1 MDRTSP
7 QQQQQQQPQ
16 SPPQQDPAIQ
26 GVQSSQPH
34 RRRRPALA
42 CHECRRRKIKCD
54 QRNRCAHCIRH
65 NTECI
70 YQPYRDGSPSVL
82 VRGSRARE
90 RGRISAQESTASP
103 APLDIGTATAAEGC
117 RPATSTVVVSRRHS
131 VQQLTPHDQDVA
143 PSHSAAATIAAGHGF
158 PTPASSVPRHGN
170 DHTLNKTQGHDDKVQ
185 ELLHKVLQTL
195 EDSVRYTSQAGGHST
210 RAPSPP
216 SVIGTDKHQDEPI
229 AQGPS
234 QDWQTVL
241 NKSRDMG
248 RGSWAEITRELHSI
262 LACWVEIMGKS
273 SSGSSHEFQDPA
285 VASVVVQAGDFLAR
299 CKAMAKN
306 IKLSRP
312 TRGLSSCTDF
322 LVPPPRETCDIMV
335 DLYFNSFESS
345 HRILHRPSF
354 MADYKRYWDHPESV
368 TDPLRL
374 TVLLVIAT
382 GSSIFNHAAPEEAI
396 RNAEL
401 VHHWIYASETWLA
414 GPLEK
419 DRVDLAGLQ
428 IYCLTLL
435 ARQIFSIGGDTVWM
449 STGSL
454 IHRAM
459 QIGLHR
465 DPSNLGKQMS
475 LLQAEVRR
483 RLWATIL
490 ELVIQASLDSRMPP
504 RISMDEF
511 DTQHPSNIND
521 DEMDESTVVA
531 PSHPPGY
538 FTSTSVQLALLESF
552 PVRLRIIK
560 ELNKP
565 DDEAAYQDILA
576 LSSELT
582 NALHSNNLMMKPGQ
596 GSTPFHRNL
605 LDYLVRRFMIPLH
618 FFFSNRARTDPI
630 YYYSLKLSLD
640 AATALMSPEPDAGF
654 SRLMASGGGLFRE
667 GIRVASIAVG
677 LELLIHVQA
686 QRLDGTLH
694 RTSQYRQFLKQ
705 SIRDMITLSEE
716 RIRQGETNVKSP
728 MFLSMILG
736 QAEAIET
743 ESSIPLRIAQSA
755 RDSLESS
762 YSMLKMRADKA
773 SSASIPYA
781 DLPIGGTD
789 LGGQPSSEYVMD
801 LDLDWESFLPDEN
814 FLMG

>member
-7 QQQQQQQPQ
+7 QQQQPQ
-16 SPPQQDPAIQ
+16 SPPQQGLA
-26 GVQSSQPH
+26 QSSQPH

-54 QRNRCAHCIRH
+54 QRSPCAHCIRH

-82 VRGSRARE
+82 VRGSRVRD
-90 RGRISAQESTASP
+90 RVSAQPPTASP
-103 APLDIGTATAAEGC
+103 APLETATAIEGC
-117 RPATSTVVVSRRHS
+117 RPAQSTIEVSRRDS
-131 VQQLTPHDQDVA
+131 ALTPHDQDVA
-143 PSHSAAATIAAGHGF
+143 PPHSATATIAAGHGF
-158 PTPASSVPRHGN
+158 PTPASSIPRHGN
-170 DHTLNKTQGHDDKVQ
+170 DHNTNKSQVQCHDDNVQ
-185 ELLHKVLQTL
+185 DLLHKVLQRL
-195 EDSVRYTSQAGGHST
+195 DDSARYQSQAGGHST

-216 SVIGTDKHQDEPI
+216 SVIGSDKHQNEP
-229 AQGPS
+229 AHGS
-234 QDWQTVL
+234 QDWQAVL

-248 RGSWAEITRELHSI
+248 RGSWAEITKEFHYV

-273 SSGSSHEFQDPA
+273 SSSSYAFQEPG
-285 VASVVVQAGDFLAR
+285 VASVVVQAGDFLAK
-299 CKAMAKN
+299 CKTIAKT

-312 TRGLSSCTDF
+312 TRGLSSSTDF
-322 LVPPPRETCDIMV
+322 LVPPSRETCDVMV
-335 DLYFNSFESS
+335 DIYFKSFESS
-345 HRILHRPSF
+345 HRILHCPTF

-368 TDPLRL
+368 TDSLRL

-382 GSSIFNHAAPEEAI
+382 GSSLFDHATPEEAL

-419 DRVDLAGLQ
+419 DRVDLTGLQ

-465 DPSNLGKQMS
+465 DPAYLGKSMPM
-475 LLQAEVRR
+475 LQAEIRR

-504 RISMDEF
+504 RISLDEF
-511 DTQHPSNIND
+511 DTQQPSNLND
-521 DEMDESTVVA
+521 DEMDNSTTVI

-538 FTSTSVQLALLESF
+538 FTSTSVQLALLASF
-552 PVRLRIIK
+552 PVRLRIINV
-560 ELNKP
+560 LNKP
-565 DDEAAYQDILA
+565 DDESSYQEILA

-582 NALHSNNLMMKPGQ
+582 NALHSSLMKPGQ

-618 FFFSNRARTDPI
+618 FFFSNRARTNPI

-667 GIRVASIAVG
+667 GIRVASMAVG

-694 RTSQYRQFLKQ
+694 RTSQYRHLLKQ
-705 SIRDMITLSEE
+705 SIRDMIALSEE
-716 RIRQGETNVKSP
+716 RIRQGETNVKSH

-743 ESSIPLRIAQSA
+743 ESSIPLQVARSA

-773 SSASIPYA
+773 SSASVPYA
-781 DLPIGGTD
+781 DLPMGSTD
-789 LGGQPSSEYVMD
+789 LGGQVSNDYGMD
-801 LDLDWESFLPDEN
+801 LDLDWESFLPDET